1 MKKIELPQFSPC
13 EVWFGF
19 IILEAAL
26 VLSMACHQYYSEKK
40 AEENNTNTIE
50 GHSFDTFENEE
61 ENTILE
67 EQDTNIGEI
76 GELIPKSDISQVDEE
91 CQWEDDYIAATFDMD
106 PVIKEDVKCYCLIK

>member
-1 MKKIELPQFSPC
+1 MKKIEFPQLAPT

-26 VLSMACHQYYSEKK
+26 MLSMACHQYYSEKK
-40 AEENNTNTIE
+40 AEENETNTIE
-50 GHSFDTFENEE
+50 GQSFDTFENEE
-61 ENTILE
+61 DTILE

-76 GELIPKSDISQVDEE
+76 GELIPENDIPQVDEE
-91 CQWEDDYIAATFDMD
+91 CQWEDDYIAATLDMD